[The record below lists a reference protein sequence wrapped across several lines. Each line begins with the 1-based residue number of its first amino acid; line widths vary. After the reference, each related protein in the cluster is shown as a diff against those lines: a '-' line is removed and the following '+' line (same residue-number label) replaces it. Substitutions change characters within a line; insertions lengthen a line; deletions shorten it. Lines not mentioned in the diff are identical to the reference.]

1 MERRRQRVN
10 RTGIRESGCS
20 LMDSGNLYRMEDIWR
35 KIWKRGCCQSRL
47 DRGWWRGC
55 SGYGLYGWERR
66 GIDGVRER
74 CEISIRL
81 VVAGW
86 IPCSCPDY

>member
-1 MERRRQRVN
+1 MN

-47 DRGWWRGC
+47 NACVPGSWLVAWMQRLW
-55 SGYGLYGWERR
+55 S
-66 GIDGVRER
+66 VRLGKEGHR
-74 CEISIRL
+74 WGQRKM
-81 VVAGW
+81 
-86 IPCSCPDY
+86 

>member
-47 DRGWWRGC
+47 DR
-55 SGYGLYGWERR
+55 
-66 GIDGVRER
+66 
-74 CEISIRL
+74 EIGRAH
-81 VVAGW
+81 V
-86 IPCSCPDY
+86 